1 MYTIDYHGDD
11 YGISKNN
18 CIRFIELMKA
28 SKIDSISIIPNMSFF
43 NEGTTM
49 LRAIWNELEHKPMI
63 SVHLNLIDG
72 FSLSKASN
80 RHLTRKLDDGRL
92 VMSAS
97 WIKLLLFSY
106 LPGKKKQI
114 LRQDISNEIS
124 MQLRQVYENLPDGC
138 ELRIDSH
145 VHTHMIPIVF
155 DALLDVLY
163 SEKLVEKTEYIRVSK
178 EPFWMFFTTSGVRGT
193 FSFINVIKNILLS
206 VLSIRVERKLK
217 TAEIDFGYL
226 CGLIMTGHMDRQR
239 VDLLL
244 PKINIW
250 MEKRSKK
257 GNSYLEIL
265 CHPGRVLREEHCKEF
280 GEEDAVALLSDERD
294 IEYNMLDSR
303 L

>member
-1 MYTIDYHGDD
+1 MHTIDYHGDD

-28 SKIDSISIIPNMSFF
+28 GKIDSISIIPNMSFF
-43 NEGTTM
+43 NEGMTM
-49 LRAIWNELEHKPMI
+49 LRDIWNELEHKPMI

-72 FSLSKASN
+72 FSLSKTNN

-106 LPGKKKQI
+106 ISGKKGLTLRKDIASEIKHQI
-114 LRQDISNEIS
+114 E
-124 MQLRQVYENLPDGC
+124 QVYENLPDGC

-155 DALLDVLY
+155 DALMDVLY

-217 TAEIDFGYL
+217 TAEIGFGYL

-244 PKINIW
+244 PKIYNW
-250 MEKRSKK
+250 MEKQSKK
-257 GNSYLEIL
+257 GNNYLEIL